1 MQYYGILFSFALFWF
16 VFLSPFFPFPFLFPF
31 VLVLVLGFGFGFGFG
46 FPLRLCAFAPLRS
59 LLQPF
64 PFEPLRSRS
73 RVSFLWVNRK
83 SERFGEAVHGV
94 GCRSGVDGMRRL
106 SIAEDFTQTSDVRIG
121 DLGRFAGKLL
131 GKVDGLDQSR
141 R

>member
-1 MQYYGILFSFALFWF
+1 MGLERECNTTAFCFLLPCFGLFFYL
-16 VFLSPFFPFPFLFPF
+16 PFFPFPFSF
-31 VLVLVLGFGFGFGFG
+31 VLVLVLVLGFG

-73 RVSFLWVNRK
+73 RFNFLWMNRK

-94 GCRSGVDGMRRL
+94 GCRSGIDGMSRL
-106 SIAEDFTQTSDVRIG
+106 SIAEDFTQTSDVSIG
-121 DLGRFAGKLL
+121 DLGRIAG
-131 GKVDGLDQSR
+131 
-141 R
+141 

>member
-1 MQYYGILFSFALFWF
+1 MVCFFISH
-16 VFLSPFFPFPFLFPF
+16 FFPFSFPFPFPF
-31 VLVLVLGFGFGFGFG
+31 VLVLVLGFGFGFG

-64 PFEPLRSRS
+64 PFEPLRLRS
-73 RVSFLWVNRK
+73 RVDFLWMNRK

-94 GCRSGVDGMRRL
+94 GCRSGIDGMRCL

-121 DLGRFAGKLL
+121 DLGRIAG
-131 GKVDGLDQSR
+131 
-141 R
+141 

>member
-16 VFLSPFFPFPFLFPF
+16 VFLSPFFPFLFPF
-31 VLVLVLGFGFGFGFG
+31 VLVLGFGFG

-64 PFEPLRSRS
+64 PFEPLRSRSRSRS